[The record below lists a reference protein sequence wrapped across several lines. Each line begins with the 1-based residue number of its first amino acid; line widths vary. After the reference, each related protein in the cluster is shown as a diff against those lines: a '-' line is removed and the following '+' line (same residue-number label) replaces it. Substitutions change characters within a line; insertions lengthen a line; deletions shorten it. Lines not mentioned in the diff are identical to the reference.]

1 MMLLKT
7 SLPNTPKLALSIQNS
22 RVTQRYKS
30 RNMENEPMVL
40 FLQECIQMRL
50 KWKYKNTL

>member
-7 SLPNTPKLALSIQNS
+7 SVPNTPKLALSIRNS
-22 RVTQRYKS
+22 RVRQRYKS